1 MMDASRVPAVSPA
14 ATPRDTRITSPEPQ
28 SLTADLSE
36 MGNDL
41 FMAPSATLGCTSVLL
56 GAQSRDTP
64 S

>member
-1 MMDASRVPAVSPA
+1 MMEASRVPAVSPA

-41 FMAPSATLGCTSVLL
+41 FMAPTATHGSTIVLL
-56 GAQSRDTP
+56 GAHS
-64 S
+64 